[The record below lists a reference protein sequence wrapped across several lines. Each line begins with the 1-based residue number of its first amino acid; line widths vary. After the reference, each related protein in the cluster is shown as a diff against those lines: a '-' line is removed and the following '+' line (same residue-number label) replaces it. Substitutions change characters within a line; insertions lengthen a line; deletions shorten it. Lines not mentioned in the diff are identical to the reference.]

1 MVIGAAQSRQLDA
14 QIALLDDKLSRT
26 TLVAPFDGIVVSGD
40 LSQLLGAPV
49 ETGKVLF
56 QVAPLDDYRVVLQA
70 DERDI
75 ADLHAGQP
83 GELSL
88 AGLPFQH
95 LTFHVTQITPVA
107 TVQEGRNFFR
117 VEGRLDTAPAQAR
130 PGMEGVA
137 KVDAGSRKLIWIWTH
152 SLVDWARNWAWRDL
166 P

>member
-1 MVIGAAQSRQLDA
+1 VIGAAQSRQLDA
-14 QIALLDDKLSRT
+14 QIALLDDKLARV
-26 TLVAPFDGIVVSGD
+26 TLKAPFDGIVVSGD

-49 ETGKVLF
+49 ETGKILF

-75 ADLHAGQP
+75 ADLHKGQH

-88 AGLPFQH
+88 SGLPFQH
-95 LTFHVTQITPVA
+95 LVFQVKQITPVA
-107 TVQEGRNFFR
+107 TVQDGRNFFR
-117 VEGRLDTAPAQAR
+117 VEAQLDTAPDQIR

-137 KVDAGSRKLIWIWTH
+137 KVDVGSRKLIWIWTH
-152 SLVDWARNWAWRDL
+152 SLVDWVRNWAWRDL